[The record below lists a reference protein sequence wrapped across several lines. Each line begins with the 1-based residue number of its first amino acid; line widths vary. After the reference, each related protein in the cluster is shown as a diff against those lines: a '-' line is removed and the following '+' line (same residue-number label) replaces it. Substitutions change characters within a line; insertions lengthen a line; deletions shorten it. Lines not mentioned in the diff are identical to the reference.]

1 MIRQTIGK
9 CLFPLILLFLFAG
22 TVYADETLM
31 PESTTEIVS
40 DSADQEADLMDEET
54 DSDEAT
60 ASNQETTDEKLD
72 ANEAAETEEE
82 IEEIVEELIPAGI
95 RELSPA
101 QENTIRDALDPANMP
116 IDFLINGKF
125 LETDMDGLVING
137 VTYAPLKSLLDVM
150 NITDYHWD
158 EENYKVVIQ
167 SQYGNFEL
175 LVNSDLAIIN
185 GVETPIV
192 SPVYVI
198 EDRTVVPV
206 RFFVE
211 LFGLGV
217 EWDSNYYIVTIT
229 HDGYMFNQAYLAQ
242 RFYDLEE
249 LQNFSKLV
257 MREAGYASYECKHGV
272 ASVVMNHVAH
282 PYYENTVNGV
292 IFGGGRSRSF
302 PPAHKANFA
311 ETKPNFGSVHAAKKA
326 LRGENSVESC
336 IFFNTRPF
344 SGKTIYKVV
353 DGVYFCY

>member
-1 MIRQTIGK
+1 MIRQRIGK
-9 CLFPLILLFLFAG
+9 YLFPLILLFLFAG

-40 DSADQEADLMDEET
+40 ETEDQEADTLNTTEKTGDEEES
-54 DSDEAT
+54 DDVIVSDEV
-60 ASNQETTDEKLD
+60 ASDTVELETIQ
-72 ANEAAETEEE
+72 EEE
-82 IEEIVEELIPAGI
+82 VPAGVL
-95 RELSPA
+95 ELTVA
-101 QENTIRDALDPANMP
+101 QEKAISAALDPANMP

-125 LETDMDGLVING
+125 LETDVDGIVINK
-137 VTYAPLKSLLDVM
+137 VTYAPLKALLDVM
-150 NITDYHWD
+150 NITDYRWD
-158 EENYKVVIQ
+158 EENHKVVIQ
-167 SQYGNFEL
+167 SKYGNFEFL
-175 LVNSDLAIIN
+175 INAYTAVIN
-185 GVETPIV
+185 GVETPIS
-192 SPVYVI
+192 SPAYVI
-198 EDRTVVPV
+198 NNRTMVPV
-206 RFFVE
+206 RYFLE

-217 EWDSNYYIVTIT
+217 EWDPTYFIVTIT

-272 ASVVMNHVAH
+272 ASVVMNHLAH
-282 PYYENTVNGV
+282 PYYEKTINGV

-311 ETKPNFGSVHAAKKA
+311 ETKPNFGSIHAAKKA
-326 LRGENSVESC
+326 LRGENSVGSS